1 MAYNGA
7 GSFSRPV
14 SDYVSGTVINQD
26 SVNSEFDGISTGL
39 STAICKDGQTTIT
52 ATIPMNSNKLS
63 GLTTGSAAGDSVNLG
78 QTQGEAFI
86 WCGTAGGSQ
95 NAITLSPTPAITS
108 YVAGQRFI
116 WKSGSS
122 ANNSSMTINVSSV
135 GTKNAYNNGAAL
147 TSAGEHEANKY
158 FMAFYDG
165 TQFQLM
171 KFKILGDFIGSVVAD
186 TSPQLGGDLDLNSN
200 NIDFPTTGNISD
212 CVDEDN
218 MASNSATKLCTQQS
232 IKAYVDA
239 HGLVQRAYAE
249 DGAVATGTTVM
260 PMDDTIPQ
268 KTEGDEYMTLA
279 ITPISATNRLRIRF
293 TGTFTNAGSAS
304 YNSIALFQDTT
315 AGALAAKVFG
325 SLGNAAPNTYVL
337 EYEMAAGTTSAT
349 TFKIRVGPSGS
360 DTITFNG
367 TGGAR
372 KLGGV
377 LLSTMVIEEIK
388 P

>member
-78 QTQGEAFI
+78 QAQGEAFI

-239 HGLVQRAYAE
+239 DSIIQRVYAST
-249 DGAVATGTTVM
+249 AAASTTTTVM
-260 PMDDTIPQ
+260 PNDDTIPQ
-268 KTEGDEYMTLA
+268 NNEGGEHLTLA
-279 ITPISATNRLRIRF
+279 ITPTSASSRLRIKYHGF
-293 TGTFTNAGSAS
+293 CAVSSVS
-304 YNSIALFQDTT
+304 YICSGLFVDTT
-315 AGALAAKVFG
+315 A
-325 SLGNAAPNTYVL
+325 NAI
-337 EYEMAAGTTSAT
+337 AAGLYDGSGSNTVKNIMLEHELVAGGTSERT
-349 TFKIRVGPSGS
+349 YKVRVGPSGA
-360 DTITFNG
+360 DTLTFNG
-367 TGGAR
+367 FGGAR
-372 KLGGV
+372 KMGGV
-377 LLSTMVIEEIK
+377 LISYLSIDEIK